1 MGRRRGDVE
10 GAGVSINRV
19 FITGNLTRD
28 SELRTTAAGMSV
40 LGFSVAVND
49 RVKDAATGEWK
60 DRASF
65 VDCTVFGRR
74 ADALTRLLG
83 KGQKVAVAGRLRQET
98 WERAGQRRSKLSVIA
113 DDVELMSR
121 RDGAAESSSAD
132 ASVYDEDIPF

>member
-1 MGRRRGDVE
+1 M
-10 GAGVSINRV
+10 SINRV

-28 SELRTTAAGMSV
+28 SELRTTATGMSV

-49 RVKDAATGEWK
+49 RTKDASTGEWK

-74 ADALTRLLG
+74 ADALARLLG

-98 WERAGQRRSKLSVIA
+98 WERGGQRRSKLSVIA

-121 RDGAAESSSAD
+121 RDGAAEASSAD

>member
-1 MGRRRGDVE
+1 M
-10 GAGVSINRV
+10 SINRV

-28 SELRTTAAGMSV
+28 SELRTTATGMSV
-40 LGFSVAVND
+40 LGVSVAVND
-49 RVKDAATGEWK
+49 RAKDAATGEWK

-74 ADALTRLLG
+74 ADALARLLG

-121 RDGAAESSSAD
+121 RDEAAEASSAD

>member
-1 MGRRRGDVE
+1 M
-10 GAGVSINRV
+10 SINKV
-19 FITGNLTRD
+19 FITGNLARD
-28 SELRTTAAGMSV
+28 SELRTTATGMSV

-49 RVKDAATGEWK
+49 RAKDASTGEWK

-74 ADALTRLLG
+74 ADALARLLG

-121 RDGAAESSSAD
+121 RDGAAEASAAD

>member
-1 MGRRRGDVE
+1 M
-10 GAGVSINRV
+10 SINRV

-28 SELRTTAAGMSV
+28 SELRTTATGMSV

-49 RVKDAATGEWK
+49 RTKDAATGEWK

-74 ADALTRLLG
+74 ADALARLLG

-98 WERAGQRRSKLSVIA
+98 WERGGQRRSKLSVIA

-121 RDGAAESSSAD
+121 RDSAAEASAAD

>member
-1 MGRRRGDVE
+1 M
-10 GAGVSINRV
+10 SINRV

-28 SELRTTAAGMSV
+28 SELRTTATGMSV

-49 RVKDAATGEWK
+49 RTKDASTGEWK

-74 ADALTRLLG
+74 ADALARLLG
-83 KGQKVAVAGRLRQET
+83 KGQKVAVAGRLRQTT
-98 WERAGQRRSKLSVIA
+98 WERDGQKRSKLEVVA

-121 RDGAAESSSAD
+121 RDDGKQAATGHADTFPID
-132 ASVYDEDIPF
+132 ASLYDADIPF

>member
-1 MGRRRGDVE
+1 M
-10 GAGVSINRV
+10 SINRV

-28 SELRTTAAGMSV
+28 SELRTTATGMSV

-49 RVKDAATGEWK
+49 RAKDQATGEWK
-60 DRASF
+60 DRPNF
-65 VDCTVFGRR
+65 IDCAVFGRR
-74 ADALTRLLG
+74 ADALARLLG

-98 WERAGQRRSKLSVIA
+98 WERGGQRRSKLSVVA

-121 RDGAAESSSAD
+121 RDGVAEASSMD

>member
-1 MGRRRGDVE
+1 M
-10 GAGVSINRV
+10 SINRV

-74 ADALTRLLG
+74 ADALARLLG

-98 WERAGQRRSKLSVIA
+98 WERGGQRRSKLSVVA
-113 DDVELMSR
+113 DDVELLSR
-121 RDGAAESSSAD
+121 RGGAAESSSAD

>member
-1 MGRRRGDVE
+1 M
-10 GAGVSINRV
+10 SINRV

-28 SELRTTAAGMSV
+28 SELRTTATGMSV

-49 RVKDAATGEWK
+49 RTKDAATGEWK

-74 ADALTRLLG
+74 ADALARLLG

-121 RDGAAESSSAD
+121 RDGAEESSSAD

>member
-1 MGRRRGDVE
+1 M
-10 GAGVSINRV
+10 SINRV

-28 SELRTTAAGMSV
+28 AELRTTATGMSV

-49 RVKDAATGEWK
+49 RAKDASTGEWK

-74 ADALTRLLG
+74 ADALARLLG

-121 RDGAAESSSAD
+121 RDGEAEASAAD

>member
-1 MGRRRGDVE
+1 ME

>member
-1 MGRRRGDVE
+1 M
-10 GAGVSINRV
+10 SINRV

-28 SELRTTAAGMSV
+28 AELRTTATGMSV

-49 RVKDAATGEWK
+49 RAKDASTGEWE

-74 ADALTRLLG
+74 ADALARLLG

-121 RDGAAESSSAD
+121 RDGEAEASAAD

>member
-1 MGRRRGDVE
+1 M
-10 GAGVSINRV
+10 SINRV

-28 SELRTTAAGMSV
+28 SELRTTATGMSV

-49 RVKDAATGEWK
+49 RAKDAATGEWK

-74 ADALTRLLG
+74 ADALARLLG

-121 RDGAAESSSAD
+121 RDEAAEASSAD

>member
-1 MGRRRGDVE
+1 M
-10 GAGVSINRV
+10 SINRV

>member
-1 MGRRRGDVE
+1 M
-10 GAGVSINRV
+10 SINRV

-49 RVKDAATGEWK
+49 RAKDQATGEWK
-60 DRASF
+60 DRPNF
-65 VDCTVFGRR
+65 IDCAVFGRR
-74 ADALTRLLG
+74 ADALARLLG

-98 WERAGQRRSKLSVIA
+98 WERGGQRRSKLSVVA
-113 DDVELMSR
+113 DDVELLSR
-121 RDGAAESSSAD
+121 RGGAAEASSTD